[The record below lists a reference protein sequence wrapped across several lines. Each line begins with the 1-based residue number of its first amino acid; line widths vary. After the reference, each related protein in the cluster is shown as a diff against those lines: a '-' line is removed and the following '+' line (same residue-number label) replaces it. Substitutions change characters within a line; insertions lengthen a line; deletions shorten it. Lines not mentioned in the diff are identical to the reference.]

1 MFLVKLEAFP
11 INMKTLLM
19 AVTKSVLSL
28 LNYVLCVPSCLTC
41 LRAFAFTR
49 LCALRALIFTR
60 LIWYLRALLTGD
72 IKCLIKGNFK
82 TF

>member
-28 LNYVLCVPSCLTC
+28 LNYVLCVPSC